1 MIFLRSVEQ
10 YIFHRVLKM
19 TDLPEFTTRSEAE
32 NVSGSQLSL
41 VTLHSFILALRL
53 A

>member
-1 MIFLRSVEQ
+1 
-10 YIFHRVLKM
+10 M
-19 TDLPEFTTRSEAE
+19 TDLPESTTPSEAE
-32 NVSGSQLSL
+32 DVSDSHLSL